1 LSVVTESVLL
11 EGGGDIYEIT
21 RFPSFILHVKVTP
34 RHFKDATKRPQCFVS
49 VFSTAAE
56 EPVGFDPETQQHLL
70 PFNTTDSGGSD
81 EYTPPDNTGPHIYAP
96 NGIFI
101 YSDFLEAQDVD
112 NDKVMVSVSYVIKN
126 DYAGAYDA
134 IDCYRG
140 SRWANAC
147 GRDGVPFLEN
157 YGGYPPEFD
166 PEDDTDVP
174 AEDSYSDPPP
184 IPADSDPVSDPPPDN
199 PYSGTVTS
207 NKAYAKLT
215 DHTGGRMTSD
225 IFKQIEAFPIPDN
238 QDPSSTY

>member
-1 LSVVTESVLL
+1 MVTKSVLL
-11 EGGGDIYEIT
+11 EGSGDIYEIT

-34 RHFKDATKRPQCFVS
+34 RHFKDASKRPQCFVS
-49 VFSTAAE
+49 VFSTAVE

-112 NDKVMVSVSYVIKN
+112 NDKVMVSISYVIKN

-166 PEDDTDVP
+166 PPEGEQDAGSSEDT
-174 AEDSYSDPPP
+174 SDPPP
-184 IPADSDPVSDPPPDN
+184 VPPLEDPPSDPPPDN
-199 PYSGTVTS
+199 PYKGHSGG
-207 NKAYAKLT
+207 NRAYAKLT

-225 IFKQIEAFPIPDN
+225 IFKAIEAYPIPDD